1 MGEGV
6 LSLSFAF
13 VPLVS
18 SVFLS
23 FVLASS
29 LDMSFFFAHPWPSSL
44 PVLLLSLPRSFRPRR
59 FSRFFYLLLD
69 FFFFCASVRCMCTTG
84 PCVKVHRPNKPRTD
98 WLALQPPRTP
108 FALLTVRLSIP
119 CDPLRDT
126 MLTVPAVSLSLFP
139 PVLFDGVVF
148 IALVRWLS
156 SSFTRRLINHW
167 LDWHRYRESCPSWT
181 SIFSSLFFFS
191 PSHSYPRRDILSF

>member
-1 MGEGV
+1 MPTFPSFFLQTLPVSVPRTTGDTETIQHSRERV
-6 LSLSFAF
+6 CFPSLSPLSLLFHRYSSLSFLL
-13 VPLVS
+13 PLS
-18 SVFLS
+18 ICHS
-23 FVLASS
+23 FSLTPDHHPCLFFFYLYLGRFDHVGSLASS
-29 LDMSFFFAHPWPSSL
+29 TFFWI
-44 PVLLLSLPRSFRPRR
+44 
-59 FSRFFYLLLD
+59 
-69 FFFFCASVRCMCTTG
+69 FFFCASVRCMCTTG

-156 SSFTRRLINHW
+156 SSFTRRLINH
-167 LDWHRYRESCPSWT
+167 
-181 SIFSSLFFFS
+181 
-191 PSHSYPRRDILSF
+191 